1 MAFLITFQLSHA
13 IQVCLC
19 FLEDKKKPFI
29 GIQTNTQGSLNSFD
43 SLTSLGVKSP
53 TIYGTTL
60 TIKFSMKEWN
70 LMFGFYLEFVHVL
83 CKEVFETNLVQLMKW
98 IKKIN
103 IYTTLIQKTI
113 YKTFSR
119 LRIEA
124 FLLVP
129 LLNLSFYFCSQ
140 FLFNLSVFKTY
151 MIY

>member
-29 GIQTNTQGSLNSFD
+29 GIQTNTQGSLNSFG
-43 SLTSLGVKSP
+43 SLTSVGVKNP
-53 TIYGTTL
+53 TIYGTIL
-60 TIKFSMKEWN
+60 TIKFSMKECN
-70 LMFGFYLEFVHVL
+70 LMFGFYLEFVRIL
-83 CKEVFETNLVQLMKW
+83 YKEVFERNLVQLMKQ

-103 IYTTLIQKTI
+103 IYTTLTQKTI

-119 LRIEA
+119 LRMEA

-129 LLNLSFYFCSQ
+129 LLNLSFYFYSQ
-140 FLFNLSVFKTY
+140 LLFNLSVFKTY